1 MDPLITAALI
11 STGGNL
17 LAGAMNKGGG
27 GGGGGGVS
35 ADTQTGN
42 TQLQYTPVGLESL
55 DITPFEYQL
64 LEEIFSQKQEKPQ
77 QMYHGGPLYLAEGD
91 DIYRQEVIGQRPEG
105 IMSVETDI
113 EPIEPDMDT
122 PQPNPTVEDFQKE
135 LDNMLRRQVMQDLV
149 VNEIPDIVKIIMDN
163 RNKKSN
169 VRGRGSIVP
178 GASRSGRSM
187 SDRDLRIGGTTIN
200 PFMYRAMKNGGE
212 PDAVL
217 DRRMFAAN
225 PMLDGG
231 DVKGP
236 GGPKDDLIP
245 VMASNGEFMLSKA
258 AVDQVGGGDHAK
270 GIARLEAFNELGN
283 QRYG

>member
-1 MDPLITAALI
+1 MFDPIVTAALI

-17 LAGAMNKGGG
+17 LGGMMNKGGG
-27 GGGGGGVS
+27 SAGGGVS

-64 LEEIFSQKQEKPQ
+64 LEEIFRKEQKEPQ

-91 DIYRQEVIGQRPEG
+91 DIYKQEVIGQRPEEG
-105 IMSVETDI
+105 IMSIETDI
-113 EPIEPDMDT
+113 KPEMDI
-122 PQPNPTVEDFQKE
+122 PQPSATVADFQKE

-149 VNEIPDIVKIIMDN
+149 INEIPDIVKLIMDN
-163 RNKKSN
+163 RNKKPS

-178 GASRSGRSM
+178 GAGQSGRSI
-187 SDRDLRIGGTTIN
+187 SNRDLRIAGTLLN
-200 PFMYRAMKNGGE
+200 PFTYRSMKEGGK

-217 DRRMFAAN
+217 DRQMFAAN

-231 DVKGP
+231 DVQGP